1 MDKNNIEKKINLKE
15 IKNKILI
22 GLDIGGSLSK
32 LCILSDKN
40 EKDIN
45 DFLSKKNFEK
55 FDLNKYNLFLTSFQT
70 FNFEKDVIEIIKD
83 LNNKVKIN
91 EINLTGG
98 GAYKYN
104 DILKKNFEMELIK
117 HDELQSLIN
126 GYQFMNNYNS
136 FFEIENDSIKTV
148 PLTDFS
154 FPHITTN
161 IGSGV
166 SILKVSSGDKYE
178 RVEVL

>member
-98 GAYKYN
+98 GAYKFN

-117 HDELQSLIN
+117 HEELQSLIN
-126 GYQFMNNYNS
+126 GYQFV
-136 FFEIENDSIKTV
+136 T
-148 PLTDFS
+148 
-154 FPHITTN
+154 
-161 IGSGV
+161 
-166 SILKVSSGDKYE
+166 ILIHFLK
-178 RVEVL
+178 